1 MKEVIVSPGG
11 MMKLKEDISSLQTAM
26 TNANN
31 NISSLGTGKLN
42 ANLKGAANGVAELDE
57 NGKVLS
63 RQLLGV
69 SLGSENAGKFLSVGS
84 TGALE
89 LIQVP
94 NANGQSF

>member
-11 MMKLKEDISSLQTAM
+11 MMKLKEDISSLQTAVA
-26 TNANN
+26 NANS

-42 ANLKGAANGVAELDE
+42 TNLKGAANGIAELDA
-57 NGKVLS
+57 NGKVPS
-63 RQLLGV
+63 GQLLGV
-69 SLGSENAGKFLSVGS
+69 SFGSENAGKFLSVGS
-84 TGALE
+84 GGSLE